1 MTEVMWSNLPTVAF
15 LVVKLAAVFEVPVN
29 AAFLA
34 LVYLL
39 QMHLALLLASL
50 QLGDLVFQAKVIL
63 KSFGVE
69 IT

>member
-1 MTEVMWSNLPTVAF
+1 MWSNLPTVAF

-39 QMHLALLLASL
+39 QMHLALLLPSL
-50 QLGDLVFQAKVIL
+50 QLQLPTLLMQPLSLV
-63 KSFGVE
+63 
-69 IT
+69 